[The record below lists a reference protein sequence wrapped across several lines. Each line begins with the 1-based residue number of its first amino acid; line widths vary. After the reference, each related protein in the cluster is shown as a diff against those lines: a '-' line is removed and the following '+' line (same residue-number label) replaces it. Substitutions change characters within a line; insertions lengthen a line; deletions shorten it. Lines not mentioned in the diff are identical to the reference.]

1 MAVRTPGALLLH
13 SSCTTPGGD
22 GHARGSA
29 LLQGPTSA
37 LSWGYGH
44 PRPLQEEPGWGGDA
58 AGGIFSAPSPSTAA
72 HCMATAEFSRTQ
84 HWEGC
89 HF

>member
-1 MAVRTPGALLLH
+1 MPGDLH
-13 SSCTTPGGD
+13 CYKARPQPCPGGMD
-22 GHARGSA
+22 IPDLCRRNLVG
-29 LLQGPTSA
+29 
-37 LSWGYGH
+37 
-44 PRPLQEEPGWGGDA
+44 GGDA